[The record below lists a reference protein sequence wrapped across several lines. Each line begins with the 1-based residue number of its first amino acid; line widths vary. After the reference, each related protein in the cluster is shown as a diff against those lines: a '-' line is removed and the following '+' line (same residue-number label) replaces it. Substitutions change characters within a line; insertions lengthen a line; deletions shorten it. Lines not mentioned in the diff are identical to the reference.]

1 MRTNTSLVYTIEE
14 VDSIIDRVWNWKYLK
29 AHQKITPKQVVGTG
43 LGSWGE
49 IRDYVSERWGNDMT
63 PTGLKMR
70 TNKLFQ
76 KVSKFRREFVP
87 DTDTVWKIRGAGG
100 YTVLGYVVSASRVGA
115 TTTAFSL
122 YGWALAGTEKS
133 LNADMLEAEWVGVGG
148 WEEAR
153 KQNIQVASEIQ
164 MRITRWEREA
174 VQIQKN
180 IDDFR
185 SRAMA
190 LLTVGEGLEA
200 REAEAI

>member
-1 MRTNTSLVYTIEE
+1 MRTNISLTYTIEE
-14 VDSIIDRVWNWKYLK
+14 VDVIVDRVWNWKYLK

-43 LGSWGE
+43 LSSWGE
-49 IRDYVSERWGNDMT
+49 VRDYVSERWCNEMT

-70 TNKLFQ
+70 TNKLYQ
-76 KVSKFRREFVP
+76 KITKFRREFVP
-87 DTDTVWKIRGAGG
+87 DSETVWRVRDAGG
-100 YTVLGYVVSASRVGA
+100 YTTLGYVVSAASVGA
-115 TTTAFSL
+115 TTSAFSL

-133 LNADMLEAEWVGVGG
+133 LSPDRLTAEWVGVGG

-153 KQNIQVASEIQ
+153 KRNVQVASEIQ
-164 MRITRWEREA
+164 MRISRWEREA